1 MKQNQ
6 ILAIAVA
13 GCLLSTARP
22 AGAAAF
28 TGDFAPANWEINP
41 SSEGSYSDVFTTP
54 SNLELAVSPGDS
66 GISSDLIFGCNV
78 SQSFSLN
85 ISLTL
90 TQNGDTGAPLGYY
103 IVDGFSTDI
112 PVVGSPFSVSDVLVT
127 SSIAFE
133 LDGNSIKGKEPATLD
148 ISFTDFTPVPEP
160 GTWTLAGGML
170 LAGIY
175 LIFAVIKQVRLRRA
189 A

>member
-54 SNLELAVSPGDS
+54 SNLELAVSPGGS

-78 SQSFSLN
+78 IQSFSLN

-103 IVDGFSTDI
+103 IVDGVSTDF
-112 PVVGSPFSVSDVLVT
+112 PVVGSTFSVSDAWLHPALLLNWMVIPSRVKSRRRWT
-127 SSIAFE
+127 SVSPISRPCRNLAHGHWLAVCYWVASI
-133 LDGNSIKGKEPATLD
+133 
-148 ISFTDFTPVPEP
+148 
-160 GTWTLAGGML
+160 
-170 LAGIY
+170 
-175 LIFAVIKQVRLRRA
+175 
-189 A
+189 